1 MYLYSLDMENFL
13 RLLEKLPEQRNRQV
27 SEGTAYLLQSFLVPR
42 MMGLTVFFRDLDFSR
57 FTVED
62 TEEVSSIGEDLESSG
77 TLDVLVFFLQM
88 TGITPC
94 VSEEISFF

>member
-1 MYLYSLDMENFL
+1 MYRYSLDMESFL
-13 RLLEKLPEQRNRQV
+13 RSLEKLPEQRNRQV
-27 SEGTAYLLQSFLVPR
+27 SEGTAYLLQSFLAPR
-42 MMGLTVFFRDLDFSR
+42 MMGQTVFFRDLDFSR

-94 VSEEISFF
+94 VSEETSFF

>member
-1 MYLYSLDMENFL
+1 MYRYSLDMENFL
-13 RLLEKLPEQRNRQV
+13 RLLEKLPEQKNRQV
-27 SEGTAYLLQSFLVPR
+27 SEGTAYLLQSFLAPR
-42 MMGLTVFFRDLDFSR
+42 MIGQTVFFRDLDFSR

-94 VSEEISFF
+94 VSEETSFF

>member
-1 MYLYSLDMENFL
+1 MYRYSLDMESFL
-13 RLLEKLPEQRNRQV
+13 RLLEKLPEQGNRQV
-27 SEGTAYLLQSFLVPR
+27 SEGTAYLLQSFLAPR
-42 MMGLTVFFRDLDFSR
+42 MMGQTVFFRDLDFSR

-94 VSEEISFF
+94 VSEETSFF

>member
-1 MYLYSLDMENFL
+1 MYRYSLDMESFL

-27 SEGTAYLLQSFLVPR
+27 SEGTAYLLQSFLAPR
-42 MMGLTVFFRDLDFSR
+42 MMGQTVFFRDLDFSR

-94 VSEEISFF
+94 VSEETSFF

>member
-1 MYLYSLDMENFL
+1 
-13 RLLEKLPEQRNRQV
+13 
-27 SEGTAYLLQSFLVPR
+27 
-42 MMGLTVFFRDLDFSR
+42 MMGQTVFFKDLDFSR

-62 TEEVSSIGEDLESSG
+62 TMELASIGEDLEGSG

-94 VSEEISFF
+94 VSEETSFF

>member
-1 MYLYSLDMENFL
+1 MYRYSLDMENFL
-13 RLLEKLPEQRNRQV
+13 RSLKELPEQKERQV
-27 SEGTAYLLQSFLVPR
+27 SEGTAYLLQSFLAPR
-42 MMGLTVFFRDLDFSR
+42 MIGQTVFFRALDFSR

-62 TEEVSSIGEDLESSG
+62 TMDLASIGEDLESSG

-94 VSEEISFF
+94 VSEETSFF

>member
-1 MYLYSLDMENFL
+1 MYRYSLDMENFL

-27 SEGTAYLLQSFLVPR
+27 SEGTAYLLQSFLAPR
-42 MMGLTVFFRDLDFSR
+42 MMGQTVFFRDLDFSR

-94 VSEEISFF
+94 VSEETSFF

>member
-1 MYLYSLDMENFL
+1 MYRYSLDMESFL

-27 SEGTAYLLQSFLVPR
+27 SEGTAYLLQSFLAPR
-42 MMGLTVFFRDLDFSR
+42 MMGQTVFFRDLDFSR

-77 TLDVLVFFLQM
+77 ALDVLVFFLQM

-94 VSEEISFF
+94 VSEETSFF